1 MKKLAW
7 LAILILGITQLFLLP
22 GETSEALSL
31 SDRCQGED
39 REACLSIE
47 ILAVAHDN
55 PEQLIPLFDQ
65 FSALLKN
72 KTLTDD
78 PRIFSPIVHE
88 VGMELAF
95 NKIPPAEAFAL
106 CPLNF
111 KAGCLHGVVMEALD
125 DSHANDPKELLAFCD
140 FAQTNPT
147 YYSNCIHGI
156 GHVLAA
162 KTTGDLNETLPLCT
176 LTDSALEHACT
187 TGVFM
192 EFSTGVHGT
201 GHHTHEPP
209 IGNILLPCA
218 EVDAPYQN
226 SCYPSMSSYRQ
237 YLPTTESFIETAQS
251 CLAAPT
257 EFQNACLLGLAEKIL
272 TSTAQDTNKA
282 HTMCETL
289 DSTQVESCKDSVD
302 HINELESVL

>member
-1 MKKLAW
+1 MKKL
-7 LAILILGITQLFLLP
+7 LLLLP
-22 GETSEALSL
+22 LVLQIFLVTPTPNEALSL
-31 SDRCQGED
+31 SNRCQVED
-39 REACLSIE
+39 RTTCLSIE
-47 ILAVAHDN
+47 ILAITKQN
-55 PEQLIPLFDQ
+55 PEQLIPLFTE
-65 FSALLKN
+65 FSTLLKN
-72 KTLTDD
+72 KTITDD

-95 NKIPPAEAFAL
+95 NKIPPAEAFEL

-111 KAGCLHGVVMEALD
+111 KAGCLHGVVMEYLD
-125 DSHANDPKELLAFCD
+125 ELPTVDFAFCD
-140 FAQTNPT
+140 FAESNPT

-176 LTDSALEHACT
+176 LTDSALNHACV

-209 IGNILLPCA
+209 VGSILLPCA
-218 EVDAPYQN
+218 EVDAPYQS
-226 SCYPSMSSYRQ
+226 SCYPSMSSYHQ
-237 YLPTTESFIETAQS
+237 YLPTTEPFTETAQS

-272 TSTAQDTNKA
+272 TSTAQDTNKS

-289 DSTQVESCKDSVD
+289 NSTQIESCKDSVD
-302 HINELESVL
+302 HIDELESVL